1 MVSRTLCIACII
13 MSLYYRGLF
22 VGGKFIKERL
32 AAIANELPEYDIACL
47 QEVVWRTSLCFFPTF
62 CLLGLVKR

>member
-1 MVSRTLCIACII
+1 

-32 AAIANELPEYDIACL
+32 AAIADELPEYDIACL
-47 QEVVWRTSLCFFPTF
+47 QEVVWGTHYCSCFQLFV
-62 CLLGLVKR
+62 C